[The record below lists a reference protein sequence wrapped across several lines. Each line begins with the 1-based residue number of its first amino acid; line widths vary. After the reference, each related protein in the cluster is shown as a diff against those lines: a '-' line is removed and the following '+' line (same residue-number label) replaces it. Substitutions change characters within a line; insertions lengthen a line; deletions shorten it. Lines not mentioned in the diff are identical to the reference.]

1 MEIGP
6 NFKNILSYNENMAKG
21 MEDKLFFL
29 NELPKN
35 QEYTFVDFGCADG
48 TLINYLVS
56 IYNNY
61 YTNTYIGYDISDT
74 MIELAKTNFN
84 GGAKDVNFTSDWK
97 DVVKNLSEQPIY
109 RKKVLILSSV
119 IHEVYSYAADQDDI
133 ITFWRRVVDSGFDY
147 ICIRDMMCSE
157 DLDRPTDPS
166 IIQSMSDI
174 YNDIYNRSN
183 QLIKQ
188 KEEFNKHWGSFDN
201 MKNVVHFLLKYRW
214 VVNWEREL
222 NENYFPI
229 TIDDMMENIIEFGTY
244 NLVYFKRFRVPFLD
258 KCFKDDFNITLDD
271 YTHIKAIFELNKLN
285 KK

>member
-48 TLINYLVS
+48 TLINYLVG

-84 GGAKDVNFTSDWK
+84 GGAKNVHFTSDWK

-119 IHEVYSYAADQDDI
+119 IHEVYSYAQSNDDI
-133 ITFWRRVVDSGFDY
+133 TSFWDKVLNSNFDY
-147 ICIRDMMCSE
+147 ICVRDMMIPESYNYTE
-157 DLDRPTDPS
+157 TPELWNDMIHDSYRRIMTNERF
-166 IIQSMSDI
+166 IQFEEKWG
-174 YNDIYNRSN
+174 
-183 QLIKQ
+183 QIKYR
-188 KEEFNKHWGSFDN
+188 KA
-201 MKNVVHFLLKYRW
+201 VALHFLLKYRW
-214 VVNWEREL
+214 QINWDREV

-229 TIDDMMENIIEFGTY
+229 YIEQFLHKFESNY
-244 NLVYFKRFRVPFLD
+244 NLDYFVRFCVPFI
-258 KCFKDDFNITLDD
+258 KDAIDRDFYIRLGDTDF
-271 YTHIKAIFELNKLN
+271 THIKAIFSHE
-285 KK
+285 